1 MDKKQ
6 INLQI
11 YCRQRI
17 PDMYNIGQWKQT
29 WSCSMGL
36 SEHDAIQSQRC
47 TLSFNHCVW
56 RDAFEWHYLWTSPTK
71 DAPKRALKRWL
82 SLPIEKQKNATKRT
96 VKFRSWD
103 GNLDRWIHKLR
114 GRRDWFSLTV
124 DGNYYDVA
132 CGNFPTSINV
142 VAPMRSNSE
151 RHQDVSQTTA
161 VDMFDLYNI
170 RIGFR
175 TVI

>member
-1 MDKKQ
+1 
-6 INLQI
+6 
-11 YCRQRI
+11 
-17 PDMYNIGQWKQT
+17 MYNIGQWKQT

-56 RDAFEWHYLWTSPTK
+56 RDAFEWHYLSTSPTK

-114 GRRDWFSLTV
+114 GRRDWYSHWVWMATTM
-124 DGNYYDVA
+124 NAVA
-132 CGNFPTSINV
+132 CWWCSSYIESTLPSLDAMTQYCSLLLQSTLWRLRAQILKGIKMCPKQLLLTCLIY
-142 VAPMRSNSE
+142 
-151 RHQDVSQTTA
+151 T
-161 VDMFDLYNI
+161 I
-170 RIGFR
+170 
-175 TVI
+175 